1 MRHVVGF
8 QAAEGIIALAHL
20 IVKRSFAA
28 LCLKLK
34 RTIASRTRRQRE
46 THSDI
51 EIARERQRKQTPG
64 NPATDGPTTR
74 APFTIEL
81 LSEIA
86 FKKSSRLVISTNS
99 IKRSDADDQPYR
111 SQPNLHTDLLPA
123 EMRRSFARIASSQ
136 EKESVIAML

>member
-1 MRHVVGF
+1 
-8 QAAEGIIALAHL
+8 
-20 IVKRSFAA
+20 
-28 LCLKLK
+28 LK

-51 EIARERQRKQTPG
+51 GIARERQREQTPG

-111 SQPNLHTDLLPA
+111 SQPKLHTDLLPA

-136 EKESVIAML
+136 EKESVIAMP